1 MNPWTKKWIELALN
15 NYQLALDKDDP
26 KITWAVLIN
35 TQTTINGYVE
45 QAYQEM
51 KEGEQNE

>member
-1 MNPWTKKWIELALN
+1 VNPWTKKWIELALN

-51 KEGEQNE
+51 KEGETE